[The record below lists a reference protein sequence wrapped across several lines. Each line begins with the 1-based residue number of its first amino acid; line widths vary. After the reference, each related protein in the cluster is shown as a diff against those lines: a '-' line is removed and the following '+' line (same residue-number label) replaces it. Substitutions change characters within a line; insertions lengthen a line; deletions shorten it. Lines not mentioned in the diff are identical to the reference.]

1 MRRFRSSFR
10 RRRRVDGITGQGRGV
25 DLMRRG
31 DIYLVSLD
39 PTAGHEQQGT
49 RPVLVVSPDAFNKVT
64 RVPVVL
70 PITSGGNFAR
80 TAGFAVSLSGCGTRT
95 TGVVRCDQPRALDLQ
110 ARSSRCLEQV
120 PATVM
125 EEVLA
130 KLATIIS

>member
-1 MRRFRSSFR
+1 M
-10 RRRRVDGITGQGRGV
+10 DGITGQGRGV

-110 ARSSRCLEQV
+110 ARSGRCLVQV